1 MSALG
6 ESKTLDHELSLDLYA
21 VILRIHA
28 GATEDVVHAI
38 AEGKVSLSKLK
49 LLHILARPHSRPPRV
64 RQVASLLELDPSPTS
79 RLLNELDQER
89 LVDRVEDEDDGR
101 VRRVIITP
109 AGRELLERLD
119 RARIRQLEQFVRGL
133 NTAERNLLRRA
144 LAELLKRPDVAALRP
159 GD

>member
-119 RARIRQLEQFVRGL
+119 RARIRQLEQFVRSL
-133 NTAERNLLRRA
+133 NTEERRLLRGA
-144 LAELLKRPDVAALRP
+144 VGELVKRPDIAALRP
-159 GD
+159 

>member
-1 MSALG
+1 MTALG

-21 VILRIHA
+21 VILRIHE

-38 AEGKVSLSKLK
+38 ADGKVSLSKLK

-79 RLLNELDQER
+79 RLLHELDQER

-101 VRRVIITP
+101 VRRVVITP
-109 AGRELLERLD
+109 KGRELLEQLD
-119 RARIRQLEQFVRGL
+119 RARIRRLEQFIRGL

-159 GD
+159 SD

>member
-1 MSALG
+1 MSALS